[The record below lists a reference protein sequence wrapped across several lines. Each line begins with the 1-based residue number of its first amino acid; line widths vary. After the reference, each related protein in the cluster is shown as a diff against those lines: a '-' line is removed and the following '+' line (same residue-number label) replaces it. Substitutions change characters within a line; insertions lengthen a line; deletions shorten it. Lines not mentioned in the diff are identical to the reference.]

1 MRARMEAMRWRG
13 LKHHLGLRDHGAL
26 GISTAMRL
34 ALSALAVVVIAGC
47 HPKSADDDMAT
58 GDQAVQA
65 NKLPDAEADYQSA
78 IASAPSDP
86 RPHVALGKVYLL
98 EQKTDPAELEFMKA
112 LDLDPKD
119 ADAHAALGG
128 VYAAQSRLELAEAQ
142 YRAAA
147 ALDPANTDYRLNLG
161 TTLQKEEKLPAA
173 EAEFLTAIGLEP
185 KNAHAHLALADLL
198 NVEPGRSSEAQAEYG
213 EVRALDPSLMPTA
226 AVATPTPEAP
236 PTPVAAM
243 PTAPA
248 PVTRPAPALRQIDRK
263 FLLTHDSPVYQ
274 SDDSTS
280 PVLAQVHRRRY
291 VHVTGIQGSWL
302 RIKMRNGTVGFIP
315 IAAAE

>member
-1 MRARMEAMRWRG
+1 MRARMEVMRRG
-13 LKHHLGLRDHGAL
+13 FKRHYGLHTDGA
-26 GISTAMRL
+26 IEINTALRL
-34 ALSALAVVVIAGC
+34 TFAALTMIAVAGC
-47 HPKSADDDMAT
+47 HPKTADDDMAA

-78 IASAPSDP
+78 VTSAPSDP

-98 EQKTDPAELEFMKA
+98 EQKNDPAELEFMKA
-112 LDLDPKD
+112 LDLDPRN
-119 ADAHAALGG
+119 AEAHAALGG

-147 ALDPANTDYRLNLG
+147 ALDPGNTDSRLNLG
-161 TTLQKEEKLPAA
+161 TTLQKEDKLQAA

-198 NVEPGRSSEAQAEYG
+198 NVELNRGSEAQAEYA
-213 EVRALDPSLMPTA
+213 EVRALDPSLIPTSA
-226 AVATPTPEAP
+226 AAPSPEAAP
-236 PTPVAAM
+236 SPVAAV

-248 PVTRPAPALRQIDRK
+248 PASRPAPVLRQVDRK
-263 FLLTHDSPVYQ
+263 FLLTQDSPVYQ
-274 SDDSTS
+274 SDDSAS
-280 PVLAQVHRRRY
+280 PVVAQVHRRRY
-291 VHVTGIQGSWL
+291 VHVTGIQGNWL

-315 IAAAE
+315 ISAAE

>member
-1 MRARMEAMRWRG
+1 MEDIRWQG
-13 LKHHLGLRDHGAL
+13 LKYYLPGRHAEGTIGSFPTLRLCFAA
-26 GISTAMRL
+26 IIIIT
-34 ALSALAVVVIAGC
+34 VAGC
-47 HPKSADDDMAT
+47 HPKTVEDDMAA

-65 NKLPDAEADYQSA
+65 NKLSDAEADYQSA

-86 RPHVALGKVYLL
+86 RPYVALGKVYLL
-98 EQKTDPAELEFMKA
+98 EQKIDQAELEFMKA
-112 LDLDPKD
+112 LDLDPKN

-142 YRAAA
+142 YRAAV
-147 ALDPANTDYRLNLG
+147 ALDPANTDSRLSLG
-161 TTLQKEEKLPAA
+161 RTLQKENKLAPA

-198 NVEPGRSSEAQAEYG
+198 NVEPNRSAEAQAEYA
-213 EVRALDPSLMPTA
+213 EVRALDPSLIPSAAATPAPGASPTPSA
-226 AVATPTPEAP
+226 AV
-236 PTPVAAM
+236 

-248 PVTRPAPALRQIDRK
+248 PVTPSAPALRQVDRK

-274 SDDSTS
+274 SADISS
-280 PVLAQVHRRRY
+280 PVVAQVHRRRY
-291 VHVTGIQGSWL
+291 VHVTGIQGSYL

-315 IAAAE
+315 ISAAE

>member
-1 MRARMEAMRWRG
+1 MRARMEVMRWRG
-13 LKHHLGLRDHGAL
+13 FKHHLGLHTNGA
-26 GISTAMRL
+26 IEIRTALRL
-34 ALSALAVVVIAGC
+34 AFAALAIIAVAGC
-47 HPKSADDDMAT
+47 HPKTADDDMAA

-78 IASAPSDP
+78 IASAPGDP

-98 EQKTDPAELEFMKA
+98 EQKNDPAELEFMKA
-112 LDLDPKD
+112 LDLDPRN

-142 YRAAA
+142 YRAAVV
-147 ALDPANTDYRLNLG
+147 LDPANTNSRLNLG
-161 TTLQKEEKLPAA
+161 NTLQKEDKLQTA

-198 NVEPGRSSEAQAEYG
+198 NVEPNRGSEAQAEYA
-213 EVRALDPSLMPTA
+213 EVRALDPSLIPTA
-226 AVATPTPEAP
+226 AATPAPEAA

-248 PVTRPAPALRQIDRK
+248 PVTRAAPTLRQVDRK

-274 SDDSTS
+274 SNDSTS
-280 PVLAQVHRRRY
+280 PVVAQVHRRRY
-291 VHVTGIQGSWL
+291 VHVTGLQGNWL

-315 IAAAE
+315 ISAAE